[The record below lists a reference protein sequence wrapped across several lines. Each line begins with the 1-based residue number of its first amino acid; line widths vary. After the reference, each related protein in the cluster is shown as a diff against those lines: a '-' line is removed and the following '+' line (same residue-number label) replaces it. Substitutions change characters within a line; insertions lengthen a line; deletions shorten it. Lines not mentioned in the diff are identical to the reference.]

1 MALKGHSISASLA
14 RSNSARRAREQ
25 VMLIILGRYVVLVWR
40 ILTKQLAFRPQ
51 RLADIDKLT
60 GELALSA
67 FRAQDTQVQYETVA

>member
-1 MALKGHSISASLA
+1 
-14 RSNSARRAREQ
+14 
-25 VMLIILGRYVVLVWR
+25 MLIILGRYVVLVWR